1 MDRINEYIKSI
12 VGNLEAD
19 EKLRNDMEDE
29 FRDHLKLMKKY
40 LQQEGLSE
48 EEATEEAIRQ
58 FGDSR
63 QLSRRLAKN
72 IKGFRNIFNGI
83 AGTALSILL
92 YVGGTRIP
100 VPFISSW
107 GQIENSRLLIN
118 AFLVLGPLLLF
129 MPAGYFLPIIFK
141 RAGKVVNIAAATLVL
156 GLARGMMT
164 GGLYADIMITSV
176 MGGVAGG
183 ILGFFIL
190 KLVNR
195 TRIKLK
201 SLMAA

>member
-12 VGNLEAD
+12 VGKLEAD

-29 FRDHLKLMKKY
+29 FRDHLNLIKKS

-48 EEATEEAIRQ
+48 EEATAEAIRQ

-72 IKGFRNIFNGI
+72 IKGFRNIFNSI
-83 AGTALSILL
+83 AGIVLSILL
-92 YVGGTRIP
+92 YVGGTKIP
-100 VPFISSW
+100 VPFMRSW
-107 GQIENSRLLIN
+107 DQIGNSRLLIN
-118 AFLVLGPLLLF
+118 VFLVLGPLLLF

-141 RAGKVVNIAAATLVL
+141 RAGKVVTVAAATLVL

-164 GGLYADIMITSV
+164 GGLYAHIIITSV
-176 MGGVAGG
+176 VGGVAGG
-183 ILGFFIL
+183 ILGFLIL
-190 KLVNR
+190 KLVSK
-195 TRIKLK
+195 TRVKLK
-201 SLMAA
+201 SLMEA